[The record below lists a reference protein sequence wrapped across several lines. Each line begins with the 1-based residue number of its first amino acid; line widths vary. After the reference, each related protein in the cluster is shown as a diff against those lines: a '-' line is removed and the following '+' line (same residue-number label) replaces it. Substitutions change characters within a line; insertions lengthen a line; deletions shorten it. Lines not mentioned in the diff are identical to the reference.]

1 MDIVSYIL
9 ARNFAKK
16 NLKNINNEISD
27 ITNVLG
33 AKNLLKITGVDNSFN
48 GIDYTIND
56 DGSVRIYGQLT
67 SEVGSGLILNDND
80 YLQKGSYK
88 LTTGQL
94 NESDTLITIYAVDL
108 ADGGQTILGQSNEN
122 NGEFTITE
130 DKNVAFGISADEPE
144 VDITIYPMCRLSS
157 IQDNTYAPYVMTN
170 KELTENINF
179 TTPTFDKNFE
189 GRMDVKR
196 WGKLVSVYISYY
208 AASTGRVSLATNL
221 PPCATPFAYGTCIK
235 STSYTTTQNIVSIS
249 WDEITLDVKEG
260 NGNTG
265 QMEISLLYMTM
276 L

>member
-33 AKNLLKITGVDNSFN
+33 AKNLLKITGFDNSFN

-56 DGSVRIYGQLT
+56 DGSVKIYGQLT
-67 SEVGSGLILNDND
+67 SEVGSGLILNDNA

-122 NGEFTITE
+122 NGEFTIAE

-170 KELTENINF
+170 KELTESINF
-179 TTPTFDKNFE
+179 ITPTFNKNFE
-189 GRMDVKR
+189 GRMEVKQ

-208 AASTGRVSLATNL
+208 AASTGRVNLATNL
-221 PPCATPFAYGTCIK
+221 PPCVTPFAYGTCIK
-235 STSYTTTQNIVSIS
+235 STSYTTTQNIVAIS
-249 WDEITLDVKEG
+249 WDEITLDVKE
-260 NGNTG
+260 GNTG

-276 L
+276 

>member
-1 MDIVSYIL
+1 MDILSYVL

-16 NLKNINNEISD
+16 NIKNVDNEIAD
-27 ITNVLG
+27 ITNILG
-33 AKNLLKITGVDNSFN
+33 AKNLLKNTGVDTSFN
-48 GIDYTIND
+48 GIQYTVNN
-56 DGSVRIYGQLT
+56 DGSVRIYGNLT
-67 SEVGSGLILNDND
+67 SEMGSGFVLNDNA

-88 LTTGQL
+88 LTTGQS
-94 NESDTLITIYAVDL
+94 NESETLIMIYAVDL

-157 IQDNTYAPYVMTN
+157 IQDNTYVPYVMTN

-208 AASTGRVSLATNL
+208 AASTGRISLATNL

-235 STSYTTTQNIVSIS
+235 STSYITTQNIVSIS

-260 NGNTG
+260 NTG

>member
-1 MDIVSYIL
+1 MDIVSYVL

-16 NLKNINNEISD
+16 NIKNVDNEIAD
-27 ITNVLG
+27 ITNILG
-33 AKNLLKITGVDNSFN
+33 AKNLLKNTGVDTSFN
-48 GIDYTIND
+48 GIQYTVNN
-56 DGSVRIYGQLT
+56 DGSVRIYGNLT
-67 SEVGSGLILNDND
+67 SEVGSGLILNDNA

-108 ADGGQTILGQSNEN
+108 GDGGQTILGQSNEN

-208 AASTGRVSLATNL
+208 AASKGRITLATNL

-235 STSYTTTQNIVSIS
+235 STSYTTTQNIVAIS
-249 WDEITLDVKEG
+249 WDEITLDVKE
-260 NGNTG
+260 GNTG

>member
-1 MDIVSYIL
+1 MDIVSYVL

-33 AKNLLKITGVDNSFN
+33 AKNLLKITGFDNSFN

-56 DGSVRIYGQLT
+56 DGSVKIYGQLT
-67 SEVGSGLILNDND
+67 SEVGSGLILNDNA

-122 NGEFTITE
+122 NGEFTIAE

-157 IQDNTYAPYVMTN
+157 IQDNTYVPYVMTN
-170 KELTENINF
+170 KELTENISLI
-179 TTPTFDKNFE
+179 TPTFNKNFE
-189 GRMDVKR
+189 GGNIEVMQ
-196 WGKLVSVYISYY
+196 WGKIVSVYIDYD
-208 AASTGRVSLATNL
+208 AISTGYVKLVTGL
-221 PPCATPFAYGTCIK
+221 PPCITSFTYGTCIK
-235 STSYTTTQNIVSIS
+235 STSYTTSPNIVVVSR
-249 WDEITLDVKEG
+249 DELTLEVKEG
-260 NGNTG
+260 GTG
-265 QMEISLLYMTM
+265 RLAISLIYMTA
-276 L
+276 

>member
-1 MDIVSYIL
+1 MDILSYVL

-16 NLKNINNEISD
+16 NIKNVDNEIAD
-27 ITNVLG
+27 ITNILG
-33 AKNLLKITGVDNSFN
+33 AKNLLKNTGVDTSFN
-48 GIDYTIND
+48 GIQYTVNN
-56 DGSVRIYGQLT
+56 DGSVRIYGNLT
-67 SEVGSGLILNDND
+67 SEMGSGFVLNDNA

-88 LTTGQL
+88 LTTGQS
-94 NESDTLITIYAVDL
+94 NESETLIMIYAVDL
-108 ADGGQTILGQSNEN
+108 ADGGQTVLGQSNEN

-260 NGNTG
+260 NTG

>member
-1 MDIVSYIL
+1 MDILSYVL

-16 NLKNINNEISD
+16 NIKNVDNEIAD
-27 ITNVLG
+27 ITNILG
-33 AKNLLKITGVDNSFN
+33 AKNLLKNTGVDTSFN
-48 GIDYTIND
+48 GIQYTVNN
-56 DGSVRIYGQLT
+56 DGSVRIYGNLT
-67 SEVGSGLILNDND
+67 SEMGSGFVLNDNA

-157 IQDNTYAPYVMTN
+157 IQDNTYVPYVMTN

-260 NGNTG
+260 NTG
-265 QMEISLLYMTM
+265 QMEISLLYITM

>member
-1 MDIVSYIL
+1 MDIVSYVL

-33 AKNLLKITGVDNSFN
+33 AKNLLKITGFDNSFN

-56 DGSVRIYGQLT
+56 DGSVKIYGQLT
-67 SEVGSGLILNDND
+67 SEVGSGLILNDNA

-94 NESDTLITIYAVDL
+94 NESDTLITIYVVDL

-170 KELTENINF
+170 KELTENI
-179 TTPTFDKNFE
+179 
-189 GRMDVKR
+189 
-196 WGKLVSVYISYY
+196 S
-208 AASTGRVSLATNL
+208 
-221 PPCATPFAYGTCIK
+221 
-235 STSYTTTQNIVSIS
+235 
-249 WDEITLDVKEG
+249 
-260 NGNTG
+260 
-265 QMEISLLYMTM
+265 
-276 L
+276 

>member
-67 SEVGSGLILNDND
+67 SEVGSGLILNDNA

-94 NESDTLITIYAVDL
+94 NESDTLITIYVVDL

-179 TTPTFDKNFE
+179 TTPAFDKNFE

-260 NGNTG
+260 NTG

>member
-1 MDIVSYIL
+1 MDILSYIL
-9 ARNFAKK
+9 ARNFTKK
-16 NLKNINNEISD
+16 NIKNIKNEVSD
-27 ITNVLG
+27 ITNTLG

-56 DGSVRIYGQLT
+56 DGSVKIYGQLT
-67 SEVGSGLILNDND
+67 SEIGSGLILNDNV
-80 YLQKGSYK
+80 YLPKGSYK

-94 NESDTLITIYAVDL
+94 DESETLIMIYAVDL

-130 DKNVAFGISADEPE
+130 DKNVAFGISADEPS

-157 IQDNTYAPYVMTN
+157 IQDNTYAPYAMTN
-170 KELTENINF
+170 KELTESVSLI
-179 TTPTFDKNFE
+179 TPKFNKNFD
-189 GRMDVKR
+189 GRMEVKQ

-221 PPCATPFAYGTCIK
+221 PFCATPFMHGVCVK
-235 STSYTTTQNIVSIS
+235 STSYTTTQNIVAIS

-260 NGNTG
+260 GIG
-265 QMEISLLYMTM
+265 QMEISLLYMTV
-276 L
+276 

>member
-1 MDIVSYIL
+1 MDILSYVL

-16 NLKNINNEISD
+16 NIKNVDNEIAD
-27 ITNVLG
+27 ITNILG
-33 AKNLLKITGVDNSFN
+33 AKNLLKNTGVDTSFN
-48 GIDYTIND
+48 GIQYTVNN
-56 DGSVRIYGQLT
+56 DGSVRIYGNLT
-67 SEVGSGLILNDND
+67 SEMGSGFVLNDNA

-88 LTTGQL
+88 LTTGQS
-94 NESDTLITIYAVDL
+94 NESETLIMIYAVDL
-108 ADGGQTILGQSNEN
+108 ADGGQTVLGQSNEN

-144 VDITIYPMCRLSS
+144 ADITIYPMCRLSS

-208 AASTGRVSLATNL
+208 AASTGHVSLATNL

-260 NGNTG
+260 NTG